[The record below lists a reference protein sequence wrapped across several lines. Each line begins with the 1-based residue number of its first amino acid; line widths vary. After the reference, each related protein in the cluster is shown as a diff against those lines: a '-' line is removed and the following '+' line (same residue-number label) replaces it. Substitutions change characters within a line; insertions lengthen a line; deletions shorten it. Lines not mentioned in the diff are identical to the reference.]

1 MTESG
6 REPEIT
12 RRYRELAREEPPRAL
27 DEAILAA
34 ARREVETRP
43 APLVAPTARRSW
55 SVPLAAAAVI
65 VLSLVVTLQMQREQ
79 PDAELSA
86 PPPLPPVSQKD
97 SAPAASRP
105 DAAPRA
111 EAPREAAVEKQ
122 APARAKV
129 QARPAAPEP
138 QPAPALVQRRASA
151 PEPASAVGPQPSA
164 AAVPPSHP
172 EKPFPGVAG
181 AAGTAAAPVGRAVPV
196 PEESR
201 ELRQAVERD
210 RPGRVAADAVSK
222 RVEETETPER
232 WLERIA
238 TLRREGR
245 HKEADEAYAEFKRRY
260 PEYRIPESMR
270 ERILPR

>member
-34 ARREVETRP
+34 ARREVETHP

-79 PDAELSA
+79 PDAERSV
-86 PPPLPPVSQKD
+86 PPPLPPVSRKD
-97 SAPAASRP
+97 SAPAAPRP

-111 EAPREAAVEKQ
+111 EAPRAEAPRQAAGGKQ
-122 APARAKV
+122 ATARANV
-129 QARPAAPEP
+129 QVRPAAPEP
-138 QPAPALVQRRASA
+138 PRQV
-151 PEPASAVGPQPSA
+151 
-164 AAVPPSHP
+164 
-172 EKPFPGVAG
+172 KPFPDVAG
-181 AAGTAAAPVGRAVPV
+181 AAGTASAPVARAVPA

-201 ELRQAVERD
+201 ELRQAMERD

-222 RVEETETPER
+222 RVEESEPPER

-245 HKEADEAYAEFKRRY
+245 HKEADEAYAEFRRRY
-260 PEYRIPESMR
+260 PDYKIPEPMR